1 MKNKILA
8 VDDSNMML
16 NILSGAIEM
25 LDFEPVKARN
35 GVESIEAL
43 ERVGEKTALVLLD
56 WNMPEMNGFDTLVKM
71 KNDSRF
77 NQIPVMMVTTESNP
91 DNVIRAVRAGASH
104 YLTKPFSQQ
113 DLTVRILECLG
124 KGPTGGDI

>member
-1 MKNKILA
+1 MKQKILA
-8 VDDSNMML
+8 VDDSSMML
-16 NILSGAIEM
+16 KILSSAIKT

-35 GVESIEAL
+35 GIEAISAL
-43 ERVGEKTALVLLD
+43 KRIGEKTALVLLD

-71 KNDSRF
+71 KSDSRF
-77 NQIPVMMVTTESNP
+77 SHIPVMMVTTESNP
-91 DNVIRAVRAGASH
+91 ENVIKAVRAGASH

-124 KGPTGGDI
+124 RSSGGGDF